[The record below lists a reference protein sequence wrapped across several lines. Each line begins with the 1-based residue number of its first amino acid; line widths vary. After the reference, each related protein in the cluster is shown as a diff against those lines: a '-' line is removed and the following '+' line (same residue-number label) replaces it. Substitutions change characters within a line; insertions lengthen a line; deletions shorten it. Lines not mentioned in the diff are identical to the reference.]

1 MRNRDSH
8 DLVHQTQKGMFLKE
22 KIKNAP
28 KFPGCYIYKDDKDQ
42 VIYVGMS
49 KFLPKRVSSYFTKK
63 HDDKKTKT
71 LVEQIRDVE
80 YQIASSEAEAL
91 LMEEELI
98 KIYKPKF
105 NIKGKDDKTRTWYLS
120 LTEGPYSKL
129 QITHG
134 KGDETRGINF
144 TSGQRAHEV
153 MELINDILPLRTCS
167 YTLNQENIGAGKFKP
182 CLEYHLGRCNAPCAS
197 LESNLE
203 YLKYQLIVRKIFE
216 LDYNKVKVFLTGKMH
231 DFAKDLEFEKADN
244 YLRRVN
250 QIKLLEEK
258 LEPIRVRKYNKIAF
272 GIKKVLGLQNLP
284 LIIEAFDNSHNQGD
298 SNVAASVRFINNK
311 PQKSEYRKY
320 IIREE
325 SNNGNDCQS
334 FEEVVYRR
342 FKRLLDEKGQL
353 PDLVLIDGGIGQI
366 NVAKK
371 VLESLGLTNR
381 VDLISISKDKSHRSK
396 TVHTTNGK
404 QYPMDWSVLGVI
416 QEEVHRFAIK
426 FHRERKTKK
435 LLYD

>member
-1 MRNRDSH
+1 M
-8 DLVHQTQKGMFLKE
+8 DLKQ

-28 KFPGCYIYKDDKDQ
+28 QYPGCYIYKDDKDQ

-105 NIKGKDDKTRTWYLS
+105 NIKGKDDKSRTWYLS
-120 LTEGPYSKL
+120 LTEGPFSKL
-129 QITHG
+129 QVTHG
-134 KGDETRGINF
+134 SGDETRGINF
-144 TSGQRAHEV
+144 TSGQRAYEV
-153 MELINDILPLRTCS
+153 MQLINDIIPLRSCS
-167 YTLNQENIGAGKFKP
+167 YSLTQENIEAGKFKP
-182 CLEYHLGRCNAPCAS
+182 CLEYHLGRCNAPCIG
-197 LESNLE
+197 LESKLD
-203 YLKYQLIVRKIFE
+203 YLKYQMMVRNIFD
-216 LDYNKVKVFLTGKMH
+216 LDLSKVKKTLSSQMR
-231 DFAKDLEFEKADN
+231 DFAKKLEFEKANN
-244 YLRRVN
+244 YLSRVN
-250 QIKLLEEK
+250 LIESLEEK

-272 GIKKVLGLQNLP
+272 AIKKILGLKNLP

-298 SNVAASVRFINNK
+298 CNVAASVRFVNNRPVK
-311 PQKSEYRKY
+311 NEYRKY

-325 SNNGNDCQS
+325 GNNGNDCAS
-334 FEEVVYRR
+334 FQEVIYRR

-353 PDLVLIDGGIGQI
+353 PNLVLIDGGKGQL
-366 NVAKK
+366 NSAKGI
-371 VLESLGLTNR
+371 LESMNLMDK
-381 VDLISISKDKSHRSK
+381 VDLISISKDDNHRSSII
-396 TVHTTNGK
+396 HLPDGK
-404 QYPMDWSVLGVI
+404 QYPMDWVVLGTI

-426 FHRERKTKK
+426 FHREKAGKK
-435 LLYD
+435 LLIK

>member
-1 MRNRDSH
+1 
-8 DLVHQTQKGMFLKE
+8 
-22 KIKNAP
+22 
-28 KFPGCYIYKDDKDQ
+28 
-42 VIYVGMS
+42 
-49 KFLPKRVSSYFTKK
+49 
-63 HDDKKTKT
+63 
-71 LVEQIRDVE
+71 
-80 YQIASSEAEAL
+80 
-91 LMEEELI
+91 
-98 KIYKPKF
+98 
-105 NIKGKDDKTRTWYLS
+105 
-120 LTEGPYSKL
+120 
-129 QITHG
+129 
-134 KGDETRGINF
+134 
-144 TSGQRAHEV
+144 
-153 MELINDILPLRTCS
+153 
-167 YTLNQENIGAGKFKP
+167 LNQENIGAGKFNP

-381 VDLISISKDKSHRSK
+381 VDLISVTGPKPSTQR
-396 TVHTTNGK
+396 TENN
-404 QYPMDWSVLGVI
+404 I
-416 QEEVHRFAIK
+416 QWIGLFLV
-426 FHRERKTKK
+426 
-435 LLYD
+435 

>member
-1 MRNRDSH
+1 M
-8 DLVHQTQKGMFLKE
+8 VYQTPKGMELKQ

-28 KFPGCYIYKDDKDQ
+28 KYPGCYIYKDDKDQ

-49 KFLPKRVSSYFTKK
+49 KFLPKRVSSYFQKK

-91 LMEEELI
+91 IMEEELI

-105 NIKGKDDKTRTWYLS
+105 NIKGKDDKSRTWYLS

-144 TSGQRAHEV
+144 TSGLMANEV
-153 MELINDILPLRTCS
+153 MRLINDILPLRTCS
-167 YTLNQENIGAGKFKP
+167 YTLNQENIDNSKFKP
-182 CLEYHLGRCNAPCAS
+182 CLEYHLGRCNAPCIS

-216 LDYNKVKVFLTGKMH
+216 LDYNKVKVFLTGRMH
-231 DFAKDLEFEKADN
+231 DFSKDLEFEKADD

-250 QIKLLEEK
+250 QIKFLEEK

-272 GIKKVLGLQNLP
+272 GIKRVLGLMNLP

-298 SNVAASVRFINNK
+298 SNVAASVRYVNNK

-325 SNNGNDCQS
+325 SNNGNDCKS

-342 FKRLLDEKGQL
+342 FKRLLDEKSQL
-353 PDLVLIDGGIGQI
+353 PDLVLIDGGVGQL

-371 VLESLGLTNR
+371 VLESLGLTGR
-381 VDLISISKDKSHRSK
+381 IDLISISKDKNHRSK

-404 QYPMDWSVLGVI
+404 QYSMDWSILGVI

-426 FHRERKTKK
+426 FHRERTTKK
-435 LLYD
+435 LLHD

>member
-1 MRNRDSH
+1 ME
-8 DLVHQTQKGMFLKE
+8 LKE
-22 KIKNAP
+22 KIKSSPNY
-28 KFPGCYIYKDDKDQ
+28 PGCYIYKDDKDQ

-63 HDDKKTKT
+63 HEDKKTRT

-91 LMEEELI
+91 IMEEELI

-120 LTEGPYSKL
+120 LTEGPFSKL

-153 MELINDILPLRTCS
+153 MQLINDILPLRTCS
-167 YTLNQENIGAGKFKP
+167 YTLNQENIESGKFKP
-182 CLEYHLGRCNAPCAS
+182 CLEYHLGRCNAPCIA
-197 LESNLE
+197 LESNLY

-216 LDYNKVKVFLTGKMH
+216 LDYKMLKTFLTGKMH
-231 DFAKDLEFEKADN
+231 EFSKNLEFEKADD

-250 QIKLLEEK
+250 QINLLEEK

-272 GIKKVLGLQNLP
+272 GIKKVLGLSQLP

-298 SNVAASVRFINNK
+298 CNVAASVRYVNNK
-311 PQKSEYRKY
+311 PEKNQYRKY
-320 IIREE
+320 IIREDG
-325 SNNGNDCQS
+325 NNGNDCAS
-334 FEEVVYRR
+334 FQEVIYRR
-342 FKRLLDEKGQL
+342 FKRLLDEKGSL
-353 PDLVLIDGGIGQI
+353 PNLVIIDGGKGQL
-366 NVAKK
+366 NSAKGI
-371 VLESLGLTNR
+371 LESMNLLGK
-381 VDLISISKDKSHRSK
+381 VDLISISKDSNHRSNII
-396 TVHTTNGK
+396 HTIDGK
-404 QYPMDWSVLGVI
+404 QHPMGWTVLGVI
-416 QEEVHRFAIK
+416 QEEIHRFAIK
-426 FHRERKTKK
+426 FHREKAGKK
-435 LLYD
+435 LLGK

>member
-1 MRNRDSH
+1 MD
-8 DLVHQTQKGMFLKE
+8 LKE
-22 KIKNAP
+22 KIKSAP
-28 KFPGCYIYKDDKDQ
+28 KYPGCYIYKDDKDQ

-49 KFLPKRVSSYFTKK
+49 KFLPKRVSSYFTKN

-71 LVEQIRDVE
+71 LVEQIRDIE

-105 NIKGKDDKTRTWYLS
+105 NIKGKDDKSRTWYLS
-120 LTEGPYSKL
+120 LSEGPFSKL

-134 KGDETRGINF
+134 KGDELRGINF

-153 MELINDILPLRTCS
+153 MQLINDILPLRTCS
-167 YTLNQENIGAGKFKP
+167 YTLNQENIEAGKFKA
-182 CLEYHLGRCNAPCAS
+182 CLEYHLGRCNAPCVA
-197 LESNLE
+197 LETNLE

-231 DFAKDLEFEKADN
+231 DFAKNLEFEKADN
-244 YLRRVN
+244 YLNRVK

-258 LEPIRVRKYNKIAF
+258 LEPIRVRKYNKTAF
-272 GIKKVLGLQNLP
+272 GMKKVLGLMNLP

-298 SNVAASVRFINNK
+298 SNVAASVRYVNNK
-311 PQKSEYRKY
+311 PVKNEYRKY
-320 IIREE
+320 IIKEE

-334 FEEVVYRR
+334 FDEVVYRR
-342 FKRLLDEKGQL
+342 YKRILEEKGQL
-353 PDLVLIDGGIGQI
+353 PDLVLIDGGIAQL
-366 NVAKK
+366 NVAKE
-371 VLESLGLTNR
+371 VFNELGLTGR
-381 VDLISISKDKSHRSK
+381 VDLISISKDQRHRSQ
-396 TVHTTNGK
+396 TVHTTDGK
-404 QYPMDWSVLGVI
+404 QHPMDWSVLGVI

-426 FHRERKTKK
+426 FHRERAGKR
-435 LLYD
+435 LLAK

>member
-1 MRNRDSH
+1 M
-8 DLVHQTQKGMFLKE
+8 DLRQKV
-22 KIKNAP
+22 KNAP
-28 KFPGCYIYKDDKDQ
+28 KYPGCYIYKDDKDQ

-105 NIKGKDDKTRTWYLS
+105 NIKGKDDKSRTWYLS
-120 LTEGPYSKL
+120 LTEGPFSKL

-134 KGDETRGINF
+134 KGDEKRGINF

-153 MELINDILPLRTCS
+153 MLLINDILPLRTCS
-167 YTLNQENIGAGKFKP
+167 YSLNEENIQAGKFKA
-182 CLEYHLGRCNAPCAS
+182 CLEYHLGRCNAPCIG
-197 LESNLE
+197 LQTNLE
-203 YLKYQLIVRKIFE
+203 YLKYQLIIRKIFE
-216 LDYNKVKVFLTGKMH
+216 LDFKKLRVFLTGEMYEYSK
-231 DFAKDLEFEKADN
+231 KLEFEKAND
-244 YLRRVN
+244 YLRRIN
-250 QIKLLEEK
+250 LIESLESK
-258 LEPIRVRKYNKIAF
+258 LEPIRIRNYNKIAF
-272 GIKKVLGLQNLP
+272 GIKKVLGLNNLP

-298 SNVAASVRFINNK
+298 SNVAASVRYVNNR

-325 SNNGNDCQS
+325 GNKGNDCQS
-334 FEEVVYRR
+334 FEEVIYRR

-353 PDLVLIDGGIGQI
+353 PNLVLIDGGKGQLNI
-366 NVAKK
+366 AKE
-371 VLESLGLTNR
+371 VLESLNLMDK
-381 VDLISISKDKSHRSK
+381 VDLISISKDHNHRSSIIHL
-396 TVHTTNGK
+396 TSGK
-404 QYPMDWSVLGVI
+404 QYPMDWAVLGAI

-426 FHRERKTKK
+426 FHRERAGKK
-435 LLYD
+435 LLTS

>member
-1 MRNRDSH
+1 M
-8 DLVHQTQKGMFLKE
+8 DLKQ

-28 KFPGCYIYKDDKDQ
+28 QYPGCYIYKDDKDQ

-49 KFLPKRVSSYFTKK
+49 KFLPKRVSSYFSKK

-105 NIKGKDDKTRTWYLS
+105 NIKGKDDKSRTWYLS
-120 LTEGPYSKL
+120 FTEGPFSKL

-134 KGDETRGINF
+134 SGDESRGINF

-153 MELINDILPLRTCS
+153 MQLINDIVPLRTCS
-167 YTLNQENIGAGKFKP
+167 YNLTQENIEAQKFKP
-182 CLEYHLGRCNAPCAS
+182 CLEYHLGRCNAPCIG
-197 LESNLE
+197 LEKNLD
-203 YLKYQLIVRKIFE
+203 YLKYQLMVRKIFE
-216 LDYNKVKVFLTGKMH
+216 LDYKKTKVVLTGQMH
-231 DFAKDLEFEKADN
+231 EFAKNLEFEKADG
-244 YLRRVN
+244 YLRRLN
-250 QIKLLEEK
+250 LIESLEKK

-272 GIKKVLGLQNLP
+272 AIKKILGLKNLP

-298 SNVAASVRFINNK
+298 CNVAASVRYVNNK
-311 PQKSEYRKY
+311 PVKSEYRKY

-325 SNNGNDCQS
+325 GNNGNDCAS
-334 FEEVVYRR
+334 FQEVIYRR
-342 FKRLLDEKGQL
+342 FKRILDEKGQL
-353 PDLVLIDGGIGQI
+353 PNLVLIDGGRAQYNSARGI
-366 NVAKK
+366 
-371 VLESLGLTNR
+371 LESMNLMDK
-381 VDLISISKDKSHRSK
+381 VDLISISKDDNHRSQ
-396 TVHTTNGK
+396 TIHLADGK
-404 QYPMDWSVLGVI
+404 QYPMDWAVLGAI

-426 FHRERKTKK
+426 FHRERSSKK
-435 LLYD
+435 LING